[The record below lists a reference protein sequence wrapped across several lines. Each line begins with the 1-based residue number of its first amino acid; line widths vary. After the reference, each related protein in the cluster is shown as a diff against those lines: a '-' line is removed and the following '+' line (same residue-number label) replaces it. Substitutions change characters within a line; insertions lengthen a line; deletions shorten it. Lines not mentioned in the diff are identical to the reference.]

1 MKKSQ
6 AEAAQQKGITPEQ
19 LKQMQEQQAKAA
31 KETNTVKALNE
42 KLAVANQ
49 AMQTGDFETAVNT
62 VNKPPKWIP
71 RATCSGPGWA
81 MRI

>member
-1 MKKSQ
+1 MGGDEVTLDFDLKKVQ

-49 AMQTGDFETAVNT
+49 AMQTGDFETASEH
-62 VNKPPKWIP
+62 P
-71 RATCSGPGWA
+71 
-81 MRI
+81 